1 MKDFTVVFYNGFSE
15 PEHIKFSD
23 VEVYNNY
30 LGDITKSVKQEFM
43 EYLHDMGRE
52 EFIKE
57 QPCGYNSLFL
67 EPTLEQLQVVN
78 KHVGL
83 EPMDYLEDFREDHT
97 LDVFESIVMTGGATI
112 DPKTMRL
119 VNFDVGYMVSRADTE
134 VKFTTKG
141 IFTKDLRLI
150 LEASK
155 ETFDSMGDAFK
166 EDAYIGF
173 WQDKGILYL
182 DVSVKI
188 EDLETALKVAKLNN
202 QLAIYDNKNKE
213 SIYL

>member
-23 VEVYNNY
+23 VEVHNNY

-78 KHVGL
+78 KPG
-83 EPMDYLEDFREDHT
+83 F
-97 LDVFESIVMTGGATI
+97 AT
-112 DPKTMRL
+112 KE
-119 VNFDVGYMVSRADTE
+119 F
-134 VKFTTKG
+134 
-141 IFTKDLRLI
+141 LI
-150 LEASK
+150 
-155 ETFDSMGDAFK
+155 
-166 EDAYIGF
+166 
-173 WQDKGILYL
+173 
-182 DVSVKI
+182 
-188 EDLETALKVAKLNN
+188 
-202 QLAIYDNKNKE
+202 
-213 SIYL
+213 